1 MSRGVTSTVREVYPF
16 RDVTHQPDDAALA
29 ARAKLGDAA
38 AFEALLR
45 MHEELA
51 FRTAWLVTGSSAEA
65 QDAVQDAFLKAHRSI
80 GRFHIGLP
88 FRPWLLQIVANEA
101 RNRRR
106 AAGRR
111 AHHEGRVALELPG
124 PWAVESP
131 ESHVLATET
140 RTRLVAAI
148 ARLAPAD
155 RIAIVGRYVLDLS
168 VDEVAAALGVRTGAA
183 KMRISRALERLGEE
197 LDRDA

>member
-1 MSRGVTSTVREVYPF
+1 MTE
-16 RDVTHQPDDAALA
+16 QPDDAALA
-29 ARAKLGDAA
+29 ARAKRGDAL

-45 MHEELA
+45 MYEELA
-51 FRTAWLVTGSSAEA
+51 FRTAWLVTGSRAEA

-80 GRFHIGLP
+80 GGFHVGLP

-111 AHHEGRVALELPG
+111 THHEARVALELPV
-124 PWAVESP
+124 PVAADSP

-140 RTRLVAAI
+140 RTRLAAAI
-148 ARLAPAD
+148 SRLAPAD
-155 RIAIVGRYVLDLS
+155 RIAIVARYVLDLS

>member
-1 MSRGVTSTVREVYPF
+1 VYLSRTPVTE
-16 RDVTHQPDDAALA
+16 QPDDAALA
-29 ARAKLGDAA
+29 ARAKRGDAL

-45 MHEELA
+45 MYEELS

-65 QDAVQDAFLKAHRSI
+65 QDAVQDAFIKAHRSI
-80 GRFHIGLP
+80 GRFHVGLP

-106 AAGRR
+106 SAGRR
-111 AHHEGRVALELPG
+111 THHETRVALELPA
-124 PWAVESP
+124 PAAAESP

-140 RTRLVAAI
+140 RTRLAAAI

-155 RIAIVGRYVLDLS
+155 RIAIVARYVLDLS

>member
-1 MSRGVTSTVREVYPF
+1 VTSAVREVYPSGTP
-16 RDVTHQPDDAALA
+16 VTHQPDDAALA
-29 ARAKLGDAA
+29 ARAKLGDVS
-38 AFEALLR
+38 AFEVLLR
-45 MHEELA
+45 MYEELA

-65 QDAVQDAFLKAHRSI
+65 QDAVQDAFLKAHRSL
-80 GRFHIGLP
+80 GRFRDGLP

-111 AHHEGRVALELPG
+111 AHHEGRVALELSG
-124 PWAVESP
+124 PPAVDSP

-140 RTRLVAAI
+140 RTRLAA
-148 ARLAPAD
+148 AVGRLARPDQVAV
-155 RIAIVGRYVLDLS
+155 VGRYVLDLS
-168 VDEVAAALGVRTGAA
+168 VGEVAAALGVRPGAA
-183 KMRISRALERLGEE
+183 KMRIARALERLGEE